1 AGIKHG
7 APRVEKAA
15 AAMGADSH
23 AAFMGKDGIDAHSPS
38 RKFHY
43 GGQMAAEGV
52 ALGFESKADR
62 IADAM
67 TTTLGPRVTTGGGGR
82 VATGGRS
89 IHLTIAE
96 GAVQMAVHGGSG
108 GDVAG
113 MVRDELRRSFVPILV
128 DTLENAEDG

>member
-7 APRVEKAA
+7 APRVAKASSDL
-15 AAMGADSH
+15 GADSH
-23 AAFMGKDGIDAHSPS
+23 AAFMGKEGIDAHSPS

-67 TTTLGPRVTTGGGGR
+67 TTTLGQRVTTGGGGR

-96 GAVQMAVHGGSG
+96 GAIPIHVTGHGDKG
-108 GDVAG
+108 
-113 MVRDELRRSFVPILV
+113 E
-128 DTLENAEDG
+128 